1 MSTLAHVSE
10 TTTFVSDI
18 KLSKCEL
25 STMDLKS
32 GDETIPVVALAGA
45 VAKMSEKKLEDTL
58 VELNNIRDDMG
69 LIKSNPKIGKLNVTP
84 PCRNKIT
91 KIHVSKLEC
100 KSPLKY
106 GDCVTRRANGQRG
119 MFLGLVNASK
129 TKCAVAWACT
139 CNSCKSRPAM
149 VSPAADN
156 SDSKMTDTG
165 KANDT
170 VEPNVD
176 PTIAGSAVTNLKPK
190 DAIIDPT
197 CTKRQGVSR

>member
-1 MSTLAHVSE
+1 MSE

-18 KLSKCEL
+18 KLNKCEL

-32 GDETIPVVALAGA
+32 GDETMPVVALAG
-45 VAKMSEKKLEDTL
+45 VVVKMSEKKLEETL
-58 VELNNIRDDMG
+58 VGLNNISDEMG
-69 LIKSNPKIGKLNVTP
+69 VIKSNPTIGKLNASP

-91 KIHVSKLEC
+91 KIHVSKLEF

-139 CNSCKSRPAM
+139 CNSCKSQPAM
-149 VSPAADN
+149 VSSAADN

-165 KANDT
+165 KANNT
-170 VEPNVD
+170 VVPNVD
-176 PTIAGSAVTNLKPK
+176 ITIADPAVTNLKPK
-190 DAIIDPT
+190 DVITNAT
-197 CTKRQGVSR
+197 CTERQSVSR